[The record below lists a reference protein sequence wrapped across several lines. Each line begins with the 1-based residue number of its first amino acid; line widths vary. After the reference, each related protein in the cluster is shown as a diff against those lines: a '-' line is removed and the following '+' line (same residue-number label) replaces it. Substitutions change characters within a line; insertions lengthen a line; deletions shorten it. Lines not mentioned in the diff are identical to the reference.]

1 MSTNSRDVVVVGG
14 GIVGCISGYLLSR
27 RGLKVTVLEAD
38 SIGSHASGFAFG
50 GLDPLHG
57 VGLPEPLLEFSLW
70 SYGRHRSLTREL
82 QEATGI
88 DLHFQIQDR
97 LYLAFDD
104 TEVRAAKEDL
114 DWMRGVGG
122 FGVEWLDFQSAQSLE
137 PQLNRDCIGA
147 LLQQG
152 AGSLE
157 PHRLLMAAVRAGERQ
172 GMHLVQRR
180 ATGLETAGERCTG
193 VVVGNDRYDA
203 GAVVLAMGPW
213 AQQASEW
220 CGVDIPVTPL
230 KGEILRLRSDRAPLA
245 VGLNYA
251 GNYAATKPDG
261 LIWAGSTEVEAGF
274 DDNTTSAARDS
285 VMEDLLKMAPGLWQ
299 AELVQQTACLR
310 PVTPDGMPIVAKLPG
325 WENVYVA
332 TGAGR
337 KGILWSTGMCHI
349 LVDLVTQGSS
359 EVAGAEHLDLARFQE
374 QEI

>member
-14 GIVGCISGYLLSR
+14 GIVGCLSGYLLSR

-70 SYGRHRSLTREL
+70 CYGRHRSLTREL
-82 QEATGI
+82 KESTGI

-104 TEVRAAKEDL
+104 SEMRAAKEDL

-122 FGVEWLDFQSAQSLE
+122 FGVEWLDFQAAQSLE
-137 PQLNRDCIGA
+137 PQINRDCIGA

-152 AGSLE
+152 AGSVE
-157 PHRLLMAAVRAGERQ
+157 PHRLVMAAVRAGERQ
-172 GMHLVQRR
+172 GMRLVQSR
-180 ATGLETAGERCTG
+180 ATGLEVTNGKCTG
-193 VVVGNDRYDA
+193 VTAGNDRFEA
-203 GAVVLAMGPW
+203 GTVVLAMGPW

-220 CGVDIPVTPL
+220 VGVNIPVTPL
-230 KGEILRLRSDRAPLA
+230 KGEILRLRSDQAPLA
-245 VGLNYA
+245 AGLNYA
-251 GNYAATKPDG
+251 GNYAASKPDG
-261 LIWAGSTEVEAGF
+261 LIWAGTTEEEAGF

-285 VMEDLLKMAPGLWQ
+285 VMEDLLKMAPGLWK
-299 AELVQQTACLR
+299 AEVVQQTACLR
-310 PVTPDGMPIVAKLPG
+310 PVTPDGIPIVAKLPD

-337 KGILWSTGMCHI
+337 KGILWATGMSHM
-349 LVDLVTQGSS
+349 LVDLVTQGTT
-359 EVAGAEHLDLARFQE
+359 EVAGAEHLDLARFQG
-374 QEI
+374 